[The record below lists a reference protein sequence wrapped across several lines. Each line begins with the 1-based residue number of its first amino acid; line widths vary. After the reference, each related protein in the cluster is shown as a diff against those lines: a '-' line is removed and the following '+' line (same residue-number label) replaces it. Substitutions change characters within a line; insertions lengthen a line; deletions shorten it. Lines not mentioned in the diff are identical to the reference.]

1 MAYTPPLSLTNPT
14 GTGQLTNQVTT
25 AFEQIAYFALRSQPL
40 YEMLAD
46 VRSTAQSHNA
56 ATVQFTFYPNMD
68 QVTGTLTEAT
78 DVTPV
83 ALSDSKVDVSLAEY
97 GSSVITTALI
107 RGTSFLNVDADA
119 ANIIG
124 YNMVDSIDKVVS
136 DAAMAGTADYVL
148 YSKGSGAQPTSRV
161 TVADANTYD
170 TTTPRQAVAQLRG
183 DSAPGW
189 ENGNYMAIIHPDV
202 SYDLRGETAVTDVI
216 QYQLYQDG
224 APIRAG
230 SIGTFNGINYIEN
243 PRAPILNDA
252 GATSTTN
259 VYQTIIAGRQALAK
273 AFSRAPGFGE
283 QPSIVFGP
291 VTDTLR
297 RFNPV
302 GWYHL
307 AGWKIF
313 RQECLRRIESSSSI
327 GDNT

>member
-1 MAYTPPLSLTNPT
+1 M
-14 GTGQLTNQVTT
+14 
-25 AFEQIAYFALRSQPL
+25 
-40 YEMLAD
+40 
-46 VRSTAQSHNA
+46 
-56 ATVQFTFYPNMD
+56 
-68 QVTGTLTEAT
+68 
-78 DVTPV
+78 
-83 ALSDSKVDVSLAEY
+83 
-97 GSSVITTALI
+97 
-107 RGTSFLNVDADA
+107 NVDADA

-136 DAAMAGTADYVL
+136 DVLMAGTNVIYAQ
-148 YSKGSGAQPTSRV
+148 GSAGSRPTARNGI
-161 TVADANTYD
+161 ADACVYGANEG
-170 TTTPRQAVAQLRG
+170 RLAVANLRA

-202 SYDLRGETAVTDVI
+202 SYDLRGDTAVTDVI

-243 PRAPILNDA
+243 PRAPILDDA

-259 VYQTIIAGRQALAK
+259 VYQTLIAGRQAAAK
-273 AFSRAPGFGE
+273 AYSRAPGFGE

-307 AGWKIF
+307 AGWGIF
-313 RQECLRRIESSSSI
+313 RQECLRRVESSSSI

>member
-40 YEMLAD
+40 YEMVAD

-56 ATVQFTFYPNMD
+56 ATVQFTFYPNMA

-83 ALSDSKVDVSLAEY
+83 ALSDSKVDVALAEY

-124 YNMVDSIDKVVS
+124 YNMVDSLDKVVS
-136 DAAMAGTADYVL
+136 NVIMAGTNVIYAQ
-148 YSKGSGAQPTSRV
+148 GSAGSRPTSRV
-161 TVADANTYD
+161 GISDAATFGAQEG
-170 TTTPRQAVAQLRG
+170 RQAVASLRG

-224 APIRAG
+224 APVRAG

-243 PRAPILNDA
+243 PRAPILDDA

-259 VYQTIIAGRQALAK
+259 VYQTIVCGRQALAK

-307 AGWKIF
+307 AGWGIF
-313 RQECLRRIESSSSI
+313 RQACMQRIESSSSI

>member
-40 YEMLAD
+40 YEMICD

-56 ATVQFTFYPNMD
+56 ATVQFTFYPNMS

-83 ALSDSKVDVSLAEY
+83 ALSDSKVDVALAEY

-136 DAAMAGTADYVL
+136 DVLMAGTNVIYAQ
-148 YSKGSGAQPTSRV
+148 GSAGSRPTARNGI
-161 TVADANTYD
+161 ADACVYGANEG
-170 TTTPRQAVAQLRG
+170 RLAVANLRA

-202 SYDLRGETAVTDVI
+202 SYDLRGDTAVTDVI

-243 PRAPILNDA
+243 PRAPILDDA

-259 VYQTIIAGRQALAK
+259 VYQTLIAGRQGAAK
-273 AFSRAPGFGE
+273 AYSRAPGFGE

-307 AGWKIF
+307 AGWGIF
-313 RQECLRRIESSSSI
+313 RQECLRRVESSSSI

>member
-1 MAYTPPLSLTNPT
+1 VAYTPPLSLTNPT

-40 YEMLAD
+40 YEMIAD

-56 ATVQFTFYPNMD
+56 ATVQFTFYPNMA

-83 ALSDSKVDVSLAEY
+83 ALSDSVITVTLAEY

-124 YNMVDSIDKVVS
+124 YNMVDSLDKVVS
-136 DAAMAGTADYVL
+136 DVVMAGTNVL
-148 YSKGSGAQPTSRV
+148 YSTGSGALPTSRV
-161 TVADANTYD
+161 TVADGNTFDANIG
-170 TTTPRQAVAQLRG
+170 RQAVAELRG
-183 DSAPGW
+183 ASAPGW
-189 ENGNYMAIIHPDV
+189 ENGNYMAILHPDV
-202 SYDLRGETAVTDVI
+202 SFDFRALTAVTDVI
-216 QYQLYQDG
+216 QYQLYQEG

-243 PRAPILNDA
+243 PRAPILDDA

-259 VYQTIIAGRQALAK
+259 VYQTIVAGRQALAK
-273 AFSRAPGFGE
+273 AYSRAPGFGE

-307 AGWKIF
+307 AGWGIF
-313 RQECLRRIESSSSI
+313 RQACLRRIESSSSI

>member
-1 MAYTPPLSLTNPT
+1 MALTPPLSLTNPT

-40 YEMLAD
+40 YEMVAD

-56 ATVQFTFYPNMD
+56 ATVQFTFYPNMA

-83 ALSDSKVDVSLAEY
+83 ALSDSKVDVALAEY

-136 DAAMAGTADYVL
+136 NVIMAGTNVIYAQ
-148 YSKGSGAQPTSRV
+148 GSMGSRPTSRV
-161 TVADANTYD
+161 GIADAATFGAQEG
-170 TTTPRQAVAQLRG
+170 RQAVASLRG

-216 QYQLYQDG
+216 QYQLYQEG

-243 PRAPILNDA
+243 PRAPILDDA

-259 VYQTIIAGRQALAK
+259 VYQTIVCGRQALAK

-307 AGWKIF
+307 AGWGIF
-313 RQECLRRIESSSSI
+313 RQACMQRIESSSSI

>member
-1 MAYTPPLSLTNPT
+1 M
-14 GTGQLTNQVTT
+14 
-25 AFEQIAYFALRSQPL
+25 
-40 YEMLAD
+40 
-46 VRSTAQSHNA
+46 
-56 ATVQFTFYPNMD
+56 
-68 QVTGTLTEAT
+68 
-78 DVTPV
+78 
-83 ALSDSKVDVSLAEY
+83 
-97 GSSVITTALI
+97 
-107 RGTSFLNVDADA
+107 
-119 ANIIG
+119 
-124 YNMVDSIDKVVS
+124 
-136 DAAMAGTADYVL
+136 
-148 YSKGSGAQPTSRV
+148 YSKGTQTTRPVSRV
-161 TVADANTYD
+161 TVGDDATYD
-170 TTTPRQAVAQLRG
+170 SNVGREAVAALRG

-189 ENGNYMAIIHPDV
+189 ENGNYMAIVHPDV

-252 GATSTTN
+252 GVGSATN
-259 VYQTIIAGRQALAK
+259 VYQTIVAGRQAAAK
-273 AFSRAPGFGE
+273 AYSRAPGFGE

-307 AGWKIF
+307 AGWGIF
-313 RQECLRRIESSSSI
+313 RQECLRRVESSSSI

>member
-14 GTGQLTNQVTT
+14 GTGQLGDQVTT

-40 YEMLAD
+40 YEMICD

-83 ALSDSKVDVSLAEY
+83 ALSDSKVTVELNEY

-136 DAAMAGTADYVL
+136 NVLMGGDNVIYAQGSAGSRPTART
-148 YSKGSGAQPTSRV
+148 GI
-161 TVADANTYD
+161 ADACVYGATEG
-170 TTTPRQAVAQLRG
+170 RMAVAELRG

-202 SYDLRGETAVTDVI
+202 SYDLRGDTAVTDVI

-243 PRAPILNDA
+243 PRAPILDDA

-259 VYQTIIAGRQALAK
+259 VYQTLICGRQAAAK

-307 AGWKIF
+307 AGWSIF
-313 RQECLRRIESSSSI
+313 RQECMRRVESSSSI

>member
-40 YEMLAD
+40 YEMIAD

-83 ALSDSKVDVSLAEY
+83 ALDDNVITVVLNEY

-124 YNMVDSIDKVVS
+124 YNMVDSLDKVVS
-136 DAAMAGTADYVL
+136 DVVMAGDNVL
-148 YSKGSGAQPTSRV
+148 YSTGSGALPTSRV
-161 TVADANTYD
+161 TVADGNTFDANIG
-170 TTTPRQAVAQLRG
+170 RQAVAELRG
-183 DSAPGW
+183 ESAPGW
-189 ENGNYMAIIHPDV
+189 ENGNYMAIIHPDC
-202 SYDLRGETAVTDVI
+202 SFDLRGETAVTDVI
-216 QYQLYQDG
+216 QYQLYQEG

-252 GATSTTN
+252 GATSSTN
-259 VYQTIIAGRQALAK
+259 VYQTIVAGRQALAK
-273 AFSRAPGFGE
+273 AYSRAPGFGE

-307 AGWKIF
+307 AGWGIF
-313 RQECLRRIESSSSI
+313 REACMQRIESSSSI